1 MQSLRPLR
9 LAFIFAFMDT
19 DDVHDEISARPSLE
33 AQLAAITEQL
43 LTDQIAASDAIGSL
57 EAVYQA
63 VAEQLRCA

>member
-1 MQSLRPLR
+1 
-9 LAFIFAFMDT
+9 MDT